1 MGVAQGHKAGL
12 AYFIAVTKTSPARD
26 SAPWR
31 VEFLD
36 VVGSTN
42 DELVARAAAGAL
54 PGLVIATTNQT
65 AGHGRLGRTWVSP
78 AGSGLAMSALVQPP
92 TREWA
97 LLPLLAG
104 LAVEA
109 SLRKLGVPCSLKWP
123 NDIQIAGQKVAGV
136 LCRALGD
143 SVVVGIGI
151 NTHMSSDNL
160 PTPTSTSLSLH
171 GIDADISDLLHS
183 ILTELAQRIDDWRRN
198 GAGVVVNEYRTLCST
213 IGMEVRVELP
223 ANQLMGIAR
232 GIAAD
237 GALLV
242 EANGQLHEVAAG
254 DVIHVRPAG

>member
-1 MGVAQGHKAGL
+1 MGVAQVHKARL
-12 AYFIAVTKTSPARD
+12 AYFIAVTNASPARD

-36 VVGSTN
+36 AVGSTN
-42 DELVARAAAGAL
+42 DEVVSRAAAGAL

-65 AGHGRLGRTWVSP
+65 AGHGRLGRAWVSP
-78 AGSGLAMSALVQPP
+78 SGTGLAMSALVQPP

-97 LLPLLAG
+97 LMPLLAG
-104 LAVEA
+104 LAVES

-123 NDIQIAGQKVAGV
+123 NDIQIDGLKVAGV

-143 SVVVGIGI
+143 AVVVGIGI

-171 GIDADISDLLHS
+171 GVDADIPELLHS
-183 ILTELAQRIDDWRRN
+183 ILTDLAQRMDDWRHD
-198 GAGVVVNEYRTLCST
+198 GVGVIVAEYRTLCST
-213 IGMEVRVELP
+213 IGMDVRVELP
-223 ANQLMGIAR
+223 VNQLSGIAR
-232 GIAAD
+232 GIADD
-237 GALLV
+237 GALIV
-242 EANGQLHEVAAG
+242 EANGELHEVAAG